1 MFYIIEDGTG
11 SGKKASVNADNRLDT
26 FSVVESRI
34 SDISNRDGRS
44 FILTSDF
51 VALTTTGSFNGM
63 IYLKN
68 TSTDRDMFIDRV
80 RICGTGTSMNAMQ
93 CRFVKNPTTGTLI
106 SDANDG
112 ISVAANLGSNEDF
125 TGINYAAS
133 GDGKTVT
140 DGIQFSQFT
149 IHLPGHTIQ
158 EYNGAIII
166 PGGSAMAIEV
176 KPGAATTACIEVQCW
191 FE

>member
-11 SGKKASVNADNRLDT
+11 SGKKAKINEQNRLET
-26 FSVVESRI
+26 FSIVESRI

-44 FILTSDF
+44 YILTSDF
-51 VALTTTGSFNGM
+51 VALTTTASFNGM
-63 IYLKN
+63 LYIKN
-68 TSTDRDMFIDRV
+68 TSTDKDLYIDRV
-80 RICGTGTSMNAMQ
+80 RVCGTGTSMNAMQ

-106 SDANDG
+106 SDANAG
-112 ISVAANLGSNEDF
+112 ISVASNLGSNEEF
-125 TGINYAAS
+125 EGVNYAAS
-133 GDGKTVT
+133 GDAKTIT
-140 DGIQFSQFT
+140 DGTQFSQFT

-166 PGGSAMAIEV
+166 PNGSAMAIEV
-176 KPGAATTACIEVQCW
+176 KPGTATTACIEVQCW

>member
-11 SGKKASVNADNRLDT
+11 SGNKAKINKQNRLET

-34 SDISNRDGRS
+34 SDISNRYGRS
-44 FILTSDF
+44 YILTSDF
-51 VALTTTGSFNGM
+51 VTLTTTASFNGM
-63 IYLKN
+63 LYIKN
-68 TSTDRDMFIDRV
+68 TSTDKDLYIDRV
-80 RICGTGTSMNAMQ
+80 RVCGTGTSMNAMQ

-106 SDANDG
+106 SDANAG
-112 ISVAANLGSNEDF
+112 ISVASNLGSNEEF
-125 TGINYAAS
+125 EGLNYAAS

-140 DGIQFSQFT
+140 DGTQFSQFT

-166 PGGSAMAIEV
+166 PNGSSMAIEV

>member
-11 SGKKASVNADNRLDT
+11 SGKKASVNANNRLDT
-26 FSVVESRI
+26 FSITETRVA
-34 SDISNRDGRS
+34 DISNRDGRL

-68 TSTDRDMFIDRV
+68 TSTDRDMYIDRV

-106 SDANDG
+106 SDANAG
-112 ISVAANLGSNEDF
+112 ISVASILGSNEEF

-140 DGIQFSQFT
+140 DGTQFS
-149 IHLPGHTIQ
+149 
-158 EYNGAIII
+158 
-166 PGGSAMAIEV
+166 
-176 KPGAATTACIEVQCW
+176 
-191 FE
+191 

>member
-11 SGKKASVNADNRLDT
+11 SGNKAKINAQNRIET
-26 FSVVESRI
+26 FSIIESRI

-44 FILTSDF
+44 YILTSDF

-63 IYLKN
+63 LYIKN
-68 TSTDRDMFIDRV
+68 TSTDKDLYIDRV
-80 RICGTGTSMNAMQ
+80 RVCGTGTSMNAMQ

-106 SDANDG
+106 SDANAG
-112 ISVAANLGSNEDF
+112 ISIASNLGSNEEF
-125 TGINYAAS
+125 EGVNYAAS

-140 DGIQFSQFT
+140 DGTQFSQFT

-166 PGGSAMAIEV
+166 PNGSAMAIEV

>member
-1 MFYIIEDGTG
+1 
-11 SGKKASVNADNRLDT
+11 
-26 FSVVESRI
+26 
-34 SDISNRDGRS
+34 
-44 FILTSDF
+44 
-51 VALTTTGSFNGM
+51 M

-68 TSTDRDMFIDRV
+68 TSTDRDMYIDRV

-112 ISVAANLGSNEDF
+112 ISVASNLGSNEEF

-140 DGIQFSQFT
+140 DGTQFSQFT

-158 EYNGAIII
+158 DYNGAIII
-166 PGGSAMAIEV
+166 PGGSSMAIEV